1 MAIDAGVF
9 KEVKDFWLSRVG
21 QSELPSDSDSKSA
34 IEKVLNVV
42 DLIPGQPVDAD
53 TIKMA
58 IATFQMISKITGN
71 QGVMTRRL
79 AERIASLKV
88 MDKSEEPTTLR
99 RLTSRPTDS
108 DNRAFWIRYHVDAA
122 SFSAFGPEAH
132 IRQLLSKAWAKWLAN
147 TAFLLVRPVDEP
159 GEGVVE
165 VRAGNVP
172 GDAVGKADVLGPGKF
187 TSPNMDVTL
196 EVDRN
201 TDDDEFCAIAC
212 HEFGHIMG
220 LGHLGA
226 TGNLMSVTVLN
237 SITDP
242 TPADIAEAQRIYGKP
257 TPRRKAEVDEDFED
271 LKF

>member
-1 MAIDAGVF
+1 MTIDAGIF
-9 KEVKDFWLSRVG
+9 KEVKDFWLSRVA
-21 QSELPSDSDSKSA
+21 QSELPTDSEAKNA
-34 IEKVLNVV
+34 IEKVLNVI

-53 TIKMA
+53 SIKMA
-58 IATFQMISKITGN
+58 IAAFQTISKITGN
-71 QGVMTRRL
+71 QGVMTKRL
-79 AERIASLKV
+79 AERIANLTV
-88 MDKSEEPTTLR
+88 MDKSKEPTTLR
-99 RLTSRPTDS
+99 RLTSRPSDL
-108 DNRAFWIRYHVDAA
+108 DNRAFWIRYYVNTA
-122 SFSAFGPEAH
+122 SFSEFGPEAH
-132 IRQLLSKAWAKWLAN
+132 VRQLISKAWAKWLAN

-201 TDDDEFCAIAC
+201 TDDEEFCAIAC

-220 LGHLGA
+220 IGHLGA
-226 TGNLMSVTVLN
+226 SGNLMSVTVLN

-242 TPADIAEAQRIYGKP
+242 TLADIAEAQRIYGKP
-257 TPRRKAEVDEDFED
+257 TPRRRAEVDEDFED
-271 LKF
+271 LNF